1 MGIGVFSGITGSGD
15 GSGGGGGGG
24 GGGIS
29 GSASLTFGLISDG
42 NVSAQ
47 TFTIAG
53 VAAGGKVIPGWPA
66 ALTSGLV
73 GTMLTTASNTV
84 EVRIANLSG
93 GDVTLGALTYGANVR

>member
-1 MGIGVFSGITGSGD
+1 MGIGVFSGITSSNN

-24 GGGIS
+24 TS

-53 VAAGGKVIPGWPA
+53 IAAGGKVIPAWPA
-66 ALTSGLV
+66 ALTEGLV
-73 GTMLTTASNTV
+73 GTMLTTATNTV
-84 EVRIANLSG
+84 EVRLANLSG
-93 GDVTLGALTYGANVR
+93 GDITLGALTYGANVS